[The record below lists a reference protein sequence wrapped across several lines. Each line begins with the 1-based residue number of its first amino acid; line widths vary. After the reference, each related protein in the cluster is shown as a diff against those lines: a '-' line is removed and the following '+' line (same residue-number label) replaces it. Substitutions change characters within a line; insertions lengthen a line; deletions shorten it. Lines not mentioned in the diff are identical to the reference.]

1 MYRDYIQKR
10 KRESKHNT
18 KGSYQLIREQKK
30 MKGKNDLQKHPQNNY
45 QNGNENIYIHNY
57 LKCKWTKYSDQ
68 KAKSG

>member
-30 MKGKNDLQKHPQNNY
+30 MKGKNDLQKTTPKQ
-45 QNGNENIYIHNY
+45 
-57 LKCKWTKYSDQ
+57 LTKWQ
-68 KAKSG
+68 